1 MGGLRKGNIRDKA
14 EASVRARR
22 ASRYKGKVAVSD
34 QAVQT
39 EYVGSPSRDQKTDF
53 VRGGGVHSSFS
64 WYPVNLTMIF

>member
-22 ASRYKGKVAVSD
+22 ASRYKGKVADSN

-53 VRGGGVHSSFS
+53 VRGGGYTARSAGT
-64 WYPVNLTMIF
+64 P